1 MAKEDLSPLEKL
13 FDDCLQAGV
22 NIEEKGHLP
31 DNVAAAFYEDAD
43 TEPTIILNQNIKT
56 AGEKLCAVAEELGHY
71 NTSYGN
77 LLTDPSVDNTTIRQ
91 QETRAKRWAVK
102 KLVSIKSIIQAY
114 KSGCRSTYEM
124 AEYLEV
130 TEDFFRKSLQQYAE
144 IYGKC
149 KKRGVYIIYFDPPGV
164 FKSL

>member
-1 MAKEDLSPLEKL
+1 MANEYDKLEDEASSQDIHVVKINLTENISGLYYEDGEDKL
-13 FDDCLQAGV
+13 IALNSCLQTQAEQACV
-22 NIEEKGHLP
+22 L
-31 DNVAAAFYEDAD
+31 
-43 TEPTIILNQNIKT
+43 
-56 AGEKLCAVAEELGHY
+56 AEELGHY

-102 KLVSIKSIIQAY
+102 KLVSIKRIIQAY